1 MFLKDTVTL
10 LKSVFSL
17 PKNYHDNYRVGDPHK
32 MILLS
37 AALDVIKRDNL
48 VAMQNDSGAVL
59 LDGLKDLEAR
69 FPGVLKASRGLGK

>member
-1 MFLKDTVTL
+1 
-10 LKSVFSL
+10 
-17 PKNYHDNYRVGDPHK
+17 

-69 FPGVLKASRGLGK
+69 YPGVLKASRGLGKWIKSFSLLINLGTGEAKGGLWESL

>member
-1 MFLKDTVTL
+1 
-10 LKSVFSL
+10 
-17 PKNYHDNYRVGDPHK
+17 

-69 FPGVLKASRGLGK
+69 YPGVLKASRGLGKCHFHF

>member
-1 MFLKDTVTL
+1 
-10 LKSVFSL
+10 
-17 PKNYHDNYRVGDPHK
+17 

-59 LDGLKDLEAR
+59 LNGLKDLETR
-69 FPGVLKASRGLGK
+69 YPGVLKASRGLGK

>member
-1 MFLKDTVTL
+1 
-10 LKSVFSL
+10 
-17 PKNYHDNYRVGDPHK
+17 

-69 FPGVLKASRGLGK
+69 YPGVLKSSRGLGKLNHVIFTSNQSHAGGGLRLESL

>member
-1 MFLKDTVTL
+1 
-10 LKSVFSL
+10 
-17 PKNYHDNYRVGDPHK
+17 

-48 VAMQNDSGAVL
+48 VALQNDSGAVL

-69 FPGVLKASRGLGK
+69 YPGVLKASRGLGKRESYSFTLNLSRTWHV